1 MVGEMTA
8 VLQGMFDALDKSDPE
23 MALASIGADAQG
35 IDEISRRWMRG
46 PGEVTR
52 YVRELF
58 GIAEDVHSEMHDVHE
73 VDWGETGVVTFWL
86 EQDYTLDGDRG
97 HVSAP
102 TTAVLR
108 REGGAWKLALFH
120 SLPTAAGAVDTGRSG
135 KRVEI
140 LGRVDLPVVAV
151 QGRSAELERLLPDQ
165 REAERPADAVG
176 GRVR

>member
-1 MVGEMTA
+1 MTA

-23 MALASIGADAQG
+23 VALASIGADAQG

-108 REGGAWKLALFH
+108 REARGVEAGVVP
-120 SLPTAAGAVDTGRSG
+120 LPAPAAGAVDTGRSG
-135 KRVEI
+135 QRAPRFA
-140 LGRVDLPVVAV
+140 GRP
-151 QGRSAELERLLPDQ
+151 GRSASGCSAGSFRGTRSP
-165 REAERPADAVG
+165 PA
-176 GRVR
+176 R